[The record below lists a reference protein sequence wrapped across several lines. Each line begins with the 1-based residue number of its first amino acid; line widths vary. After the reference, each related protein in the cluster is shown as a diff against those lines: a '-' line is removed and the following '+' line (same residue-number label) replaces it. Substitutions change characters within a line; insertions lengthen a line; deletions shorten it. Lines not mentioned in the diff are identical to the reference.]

1 MNIRPASA
9 ALAYLVD
16 VEAWESPFY
25 LIDVGASGGIGG
37 TWAAFGDRLRA
48 VGFEPLIAEA
58 QRLNDEESRPHVC
71 YEAALVGVENFD
83 ALFPPAE
90 RNDPIRSRTNDSFQR
105 VSAARAQEILWRSAG
120 EFYNRGNPAVLSG
133 RRIQLDDYVPTDD
146 YAAVDFVKIDT
157 DGHDIEVLLG
167 ADRLLTAGV
176 LGVMVEAQFHG
187 AAHPYANI
195 HANIDHY
202 LRDRGFSL
210 FDLDVN
216 RYSRRALPTRFVYDI
231 PAQTDSGQVLWGDAL
246 YLRDLG
252 DPAYDAKHAFSIT
265 RDRVTKLA
273 ALFALFGLA
282 DCLAELFI
290 TRLALV
296 PEPLRL
302 AVLDRLPA
310 EVGFG
315 AISYQDH
322 VAAFERDP
330 QSFYP
335 RAVRA
340 GSTAG
345 GGRLTQP

>member
-9 ALAYLVD
+9 ALKYLVD
-16 VEAWESPFY
+16 AGAWQSPFY

-58 QRLNDEESRPHVC
+58 QRLNDEESRPHVR
-71 YEAALVGVENFD
+71 YEAALVGADNFD

-105 VSAARAQEILWRSAG
+105 VSAAWAQEILWTSAG
-120 EFYNRGNPAVLSG
+120 EFYNRGTAAVLSE
-133 RRIQLDDYVPTDD
+133 RRVQLDAYVPVDD
-146 YAAVDFVKIDT
+146 YAAIDFVKIDT

-187 AAHPYANI
+187 AAHPYANT
-195 HANIDHY
+195 HANIDRY

-216 RYSRRALPTRFVYDI
+216 RYSRRALRTRFVYDI
-231 PAQTDSGQVLWGDAL
+231 PAQTESGQVLWGDAL

-252 DPAYDAKHAFSIT
+252 DPAYDAKHPAFSIT

-273 ALFALFGLA
+273 ALLALFGLP

-290 TRLALV
+290 TRRALV

-310 EVGFG
+310 EMGYG
-315 AISYQDH
+315 GTTYQDH

-330 QSFYP
+330 RSFYP
-335 RAVRA
+335 H
-340 GSTAG
+340 AG
-345 GGRLTQP
+345 GAR